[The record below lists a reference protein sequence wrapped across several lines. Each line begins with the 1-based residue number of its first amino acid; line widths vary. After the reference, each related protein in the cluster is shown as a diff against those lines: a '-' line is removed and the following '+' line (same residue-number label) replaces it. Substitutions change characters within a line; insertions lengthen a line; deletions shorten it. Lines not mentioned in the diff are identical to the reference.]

1 MSELVSEYVEF
12 NVPHNNVGHFGDES
26 FQAID
31 CTDADNQIN
40 NTQKIQNN

>member
-26 FQAID
+26 FPGNWLHWCWQP
-31 CTDADNQIN
+31 N
-40 NTQKIQNN
+40 K